1 MIDAPTSVAPVATRH
16 PRGIW
21 VLAMT
26 EMWER
31 FTYYGMRALLML
43 FLVASIADGGLGID
57 DRTAA
62 SIYGLYVAGIYLT
75 ALPGG
80 WIADRLI
87 GTRNAILVGGLFIA
101 AGNFTLGLT
110 ASKGLFC
117 VGLLVIAI
125 GVGLLKPNASAII
138 GSLYPE
144 GGARRDAGFSLFY
157 MGINAGGFLG
167 PIVAGFV
174 AQYANRRWGFI
185 AGAIGMLLGLIQ
197 FWLSRAHLGSAGN
210 APRNPDGSP
219 GQIRFSPAWYP
230 LLAGLAL
237 LVGVVVAM
245 WAGTLPVSAAGLSQS
260 AAWLIAAMAA
270 VGFGGLLFVARLSR
284 VERGRVVAILVL
296 FIASTVFWS
305 GYEQGGSTL
314 NLFAERYTDRVV
326 GFLHWEMPAEFLQ
339 SWNSL
344 FVITCAPL
352 FSWLWV
358 ALARR
363 NLNPSAPLKFA
374 FGLLLMGLG
383 FLVMVGAA
391 HVVTAGGK
399 PLPTWLAT
407 TYLLHTFGELAL
419 APVGLSFLTKLAPAR
434 FVGVSMGL
442 WFLSMSL
449 GNLLAGIAAGY
460 FSADNVAAFPSQF
473 FNVFL
478 LGALSAAVLVVIAKP
493 TQRLMAGVE

>member
-1 MIDAPTSVAPVATRH
+1 MTTAAAVPVPTGH

-43 FLVASIADGGLGID
+43 FLVAAVQDGGLGIN

-62 SIYGLYVAGIYLT
+62 AIYGLYVAGIYLT

-87 GTRNAILVGGLFIA
+87 GTRNAILIGGLLIA
-101 AGNFTLGLT
+101 AGNLTLGL
-110 ASKGLFC
+110 APGLGLFC
-117 VGLLVIAI
+117 TGLVVIAL

-157 MGINAGGFLG
+157 MGINAGGLLG
-167 PIVAGFV
+167 PIVAGIV

-185 AGAIGMLLGLIQ
+185 AGAIGMLCGLTQ
-197 FWLSRAHLGSAGN
+197 FWLSRHHLGTAGN
-210 APRNPDGSP
+210 APRNADGTP
-219 GQIRFSPAWYP
+219 GTVRFGPHWYP
-230 LLAGLAL
+230 LVGAVAAL
-237 LVGVVVAM
+237 VALVALI
-245 WAGTLPVSAAGLSQS
+245 WAGAIPVDAPRISQY
-260 AAWLIAAMAA
+260 AAWLIVGMATL
-270 VGFGGLLFVARLSR
+270 GFAGLLFVAKLSR

-296 FIASTVFWS
+296 FCASAVFWS
-305 GYEQGGSTL
+305 GFEQAGSTL

-326 GFLHWEMPAEFLQ
+326 GLLHWEMPSELLQ

-344 FVITCAPL
+344 FVIMFAPA

-391 HVVTAGGK
+391 HIVARGGK
-399 PLPTWLAT
+399 PLPTWLAA

-419 APVGLSFLTKLAPAR
+419 SPVGLSFITKLAPPR
-434 FVGVSMGL
+434 FVGQSMGL

-449 GNLLAGIAAGY
+449 GNLLAGIAAGH
-460 FSADNVAAFPSQF
+460 FSADNVAAFPAQF
-473 FNVFL
+473 YQVFL
-478 LGALSAAVLVVIAKP
+478 LGAGGALVLVLLSRP
-493 TQRLMAGVE
+493 TRRLMAGIE

>member
-1 MIDAPTSVAPVATRH
+1 MASTDLPPAPAATGH

-43 FLVASIADGGLGID
+43 FLVGAVADGGLGID
-57 DRTAA
+57 DKTAA

-87 GTRNAILVGGLFIA
+87 GTRNAILVGGLCIA
-101 AGNFTLGLT
+101 AGNLTLGL
-110 ASKGLFC
+110 SGSLGLFC
-117 VGLLVIAI
+117 TGLLVIAV

-138 GSLYPE
+138 ASLYPE

-157 MGINAGGFLG
+157 MGINTGGFLG
-167 PIVAGFV
+167 PIAAGIV
-174 AQYANRRWGFI
+174 AQHANRRWGFVV
-185 AGAIGMLLGLIQ
+185 AAIGMLLGLTQ
-197 FWLSRAHLGSAGN
+197 FWLSRRHLGVGGN
-210 APRNPDGSP
+210 APRNSDGTP
-219 GQIRFSPAWYP
+219 GEIRFGPHWYP
-230 LLAGLAL
+230 LLAGGAI
-237 LVGVVVAM
+237 VATAVAAIWTGM
-245 WAGTLPVSAAGLSQS
+245 LPVSAQGLSSS
-260 AAWLIAAMAA
+260 AAALIVAMAA
-270 VGFGGLLFVARLSR
+270 IGFGSLLFVARLTR
-284 VERGRVVAILVL
+284 VERGRMLAILIL
-296 FIASTVFWS
+296 FIAATVFWS
-305 GYEQGGSTL
+305 GYEQAGSTL
-314 NLFAERYTDRVV
+314 NLFAERYTDRFV
-326 GFLHWEMPAEFLQ
+326 GWLHWEMPAEFLQ

-344 FVITCAPL
+344 FVIMFAPV

-363 NLNPSAPLKFA
+363 HLNPGAPVKFA

-383 FLVMVGAA
+383 YLVMVGAA
-391 HVVTAGGK
+391 HIVAAGGK
-399 PLPTWLAT
+399 PLPVWLAT

-419 APVGLSFLTKLAPAR
+419 SPVGLSFLTKLAPAR

-442 WFLSMSL
+442 WMLSNSL

-460 FSADNVAAFPSQF
+460 FSADNVAAFPGQF
-473 FNVFL
+473 YQVFL
-478 LGALSAAVLVVIAKP
+478 VGAVGAAVLFAIARP
-493 TQRLMAGVE
+493 TRRLMAGVE